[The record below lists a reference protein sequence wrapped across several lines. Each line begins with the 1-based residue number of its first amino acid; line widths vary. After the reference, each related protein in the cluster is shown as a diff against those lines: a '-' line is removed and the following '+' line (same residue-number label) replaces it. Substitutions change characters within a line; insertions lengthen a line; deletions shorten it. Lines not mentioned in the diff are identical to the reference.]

1 MVSFQTASGSWWR
14 FALRASKRI
23 RINPPRH
30 LSGLF
35 LDLAQTTITYAF
47 FLSAHLAFIIADN
60 FFRMA
65 ALIGRRP
72 VDFLTCDAAF
82 LGADLPFC
90 FAHHAFFAAAILA
103 RAAELMRRRFWPL
116 AGLACLT
123 LGGRPRRAGWEPSPT
138 RAAIA
143 YSIRSISCLSCV
155 TTLLMS
161 MCILSL
167 SAISRREFKRS
178 MVSLCFQFIR
188 RQFPAKKI
196 PHHSHPVGPVCPPF
210 SNEIFVVPREGSVNP
225 QNLPISDIHDMVA
238 RTVKIFDRF
247 EKARLAASTNL
258 FALPSPPP
266 R

>member
-1 MVSFQTASGSWWR
+1 VVSFQTVSGSWWR

-30 LSGLF
+30 LSDLF

-47 FLSAHLAFIIADN
+47 FLS
-60 FFRMA
+60 
-65 ALIGRRP
+65 
-72 VDFLTCDAAF
+72 
-82 LGADLPFC
+82 
-90 FAHHAFFAAAILA
+90 AHHAFFAAAILA

-210 SNEIFVVPREGSVNP
+210 SIEISVVPRVGSVNP

-238 RTVKIFDRF
+238 RTVKIPVG
-247 EKARLAASTNL
+247 AMTGSWALWPGQMY
-258 FALPSPPP
+258 FAWKHLKCSS
-266 R
+266 

>member
-1 MVSFQTASGSWWR
+1 MVSFQTVSGSWWR

-178 MVSLCFQFIR
+178 MVSLCFQFIC
-188 RQFPAKKI
+188 RQFPE
-196 PHHSHPVGPVCPPF
+196 SSF
-210 SNEIFVVPREGSVNP
+210 
-225 QNLPISDIHDMVA
+225 A
-238 RTVKIFDRF
+238 RK
-247 EKARLAASTNL
+247 L
-258 FALPSPPP
+258 
-266 R
+266 